1 MEEQHEIVVLLR
13 QCIRSK
19 DARRGVSLHAA
30 IGARGLDRVKLIQDL
45 LVHMYAKCGRLDRA
59 VQVFQAM
66 DHPTST
72 SFNILAAAYAANG
85 RLDDARATFDR
96 NPAKDTV
103 SWNTLISAFAR
114 AGRGHQAL
122 ALFQGME
129 RDEVTPNVVTYLGV
143 IQACAS
149 LRDLET
155 GKSIH
160 DRIVA
165 IHPRLDPK
173 LAVALINM
181 FGRCRCVARARAVF
195 DRLDYRDTV
204 AWNVLMSAHAQNGH
218 LEEARAI
225 FFGEM
230 PPEKRSVVSWNVI
243 ISACAQAGRAA
254 DALELFHVMG
264 EQGFEADD
272 VTFLAA
278 LDASSVLGDLKRG
291 EQIHCAIIR
300 SRGRVP
306 SLKVGNALISMYGKC
321 GSPGDAWNLF
331 CRQETRDVVS
341 WNAALA
347 ALAQNGRVAE
357 ARQLFDRMPCRDVV
371 SWNTMISALARSGLP
386 GQAIQLLSSMT
397 AEVKANAI
405 TFVSAVDACAG
416 LGVISEGRKLHRLV
430 REAGCE
436 LELNV
441 QNSLINMYGKCGSV
455 GEARGV
461 YDGMPYRDVVSWNGM
476 LAAYCANGHLRQAK
490 LLFDEVPDWD
500 VISWNIM
507 VAGMARGGR
516 SRDALR
522 LFASMDVEAIET
534 DEITVIAVLDAC
546 GSLSD
551 LAAGREIQGLCT
563 SISSSTKVW
572 NSLIYFYGRC
582 KRSDEARSTFDRMKE
597 WDLVSWTAMVGAYSL
612 GGDLEAAKACFEAM
626 PEHDVAAWNA
636 MLTAFIQN
644 GCGSEALASFKLMEA
659 RGIDANEISLTSIPE
674 ACLRPPAHT
683 KDAEFVYARSVSS
696 GIRSVLIDN
705 ALIRMLGKCCNA
717 ARARRTFNQM
727 SERSVVSWNSMV
739 AAYAHSG
746 HLAEAGEVATHMIV
760 EGEMPNEVTSVILL
774 ASYSHAGMLF
784 RSIAHFVKM
793 QREFW
798 ILPEADHFSCM
809 VDVLA
814 RSGRLRDAEQL
825 VATMSYEPDMQVWLA
840 LVGGC
845 NMHGHVQGG
854 ALAAQ
859 QAWELDPQSSAP
871 YILTSNLY
879 KASPVVRT

>member
-1 MEEQHEIVVLLR
+1 
-13 QCIRSK
+13 
-19 DARRGVSLHAA
+19 
-30 IGARGLDRVKLIQDL
+30 
-45 LVHMYAKCGRLDRA
+45 
-59 VQVFQAM
+59 
-66 DHPTST
+66 
-72 SFNILAAAYAANG
+72 
-85 RLDDARATFDR
+85 
-96 NPAKDTV
+96 
-103 SWNTLISAFAR
+103 
-114 AGRGHQAL
+114 
-122 ALFQGME
+122 ME

-264 EQGFEADD
+264 EQG
-272 VTFLAA
+272 
-278 LDASSVLGDLKRG
+278 
-291 EQIHCAIIR
+291 
-300 SRGRVP
+300 
-306 SLKVGNALISMYGKC
+306 
-321 GSPGDAWNLF
+321 
-331 CRQETRDVVS
+331 
-341 WNAALA
+341 
-347 ALAQNGRVAE
+347 
-357 ARQLFDRMPCRDVV
+357 DVV

-522 LFASMDVEAIET
+522 LFASMD
-534 DEITVIAVLDAC
+534 
-546 GSLSD
+546 
-551 LAAGREIQGLCT
+551 
-563 SISSSTKVW
+563 
-572 NSLIYFYGRC
+572 
-582 KRSDEARSTFDRMKE
+582 
-597 WDLVSWTAMVGAYSL
+597 
-612 GGDLEAAKACFEAM
+612 
-626 PEHDVAAWNA
+626 
-636 MLTAFIQN
+636 
-644 GCGSEALASFKLMEA
+644 
-659 RGIDANEISLTSIPE
+659 
-674 ACLRPPAHT
+674 
-683 KDAEFVYARSVSS
+683 
-696 GIRSVLIDN
+696 
-705 ALIRMLGKCCNA
+705 
-717 ARARRTFNQM
+717 
-727 SERSVVSWNSMV
+727 
-739 AAYAHSG
+739 
-746 HLAEAGEVATHMIV
+746 
-760 EGEMPNEVTSVILL
+760 
-774 ASYSHAGMLF
+774 
-784 RSIAHFVKM
+784 
-793 QREFW
+793 
-798 ILPEADHFSCM
+798 
-809 VDVLA
+809 
-814 RSGRLRDAEQL
+814 
-825 VATMSYEPDMQVWLA
+825 
-840 LVGGC
+840 
-845 NMHGHVQGG
+845 
-854 ALAAQ
+854 
-859 QAWELDPQSSAP
+859 
-871 YILTSNLY
+871 
-879 KASPVVRT
+879 